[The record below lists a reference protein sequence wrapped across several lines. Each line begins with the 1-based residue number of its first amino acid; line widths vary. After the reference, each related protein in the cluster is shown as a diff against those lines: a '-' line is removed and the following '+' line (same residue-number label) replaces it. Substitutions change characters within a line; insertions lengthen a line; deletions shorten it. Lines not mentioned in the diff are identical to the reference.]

1 MQATANAM
9 PDATANN
16 RGQCESTTSA
26 VAWPAIIAGAFT
38 AAAVSL
44 ILLLLGS
51 GFGLASVS
59 PWAHAGVSAVTF
71 TATTAIWL
79 IAMQWIASGFGGYLT
94 GRLRSKWV
102 SMHTDEVFF
111 RDTAHGFLAWALA
124 TVFTAMFLASAI
136 SSIVGSGT
144 RAATTMATSAAAGAS
159 RSGTQDSGNT
169 MGGPTAYFVDS
180 LFRSVHANP
189 NASENDVR
197 GEATR
202 ILVSGIKDSS
212 FPDADK
218 VYLSELVASRT
229 GLSQTDAAR
238 RVDDVI
244 TQFNAAE
251 TKLRQE
257 ADTARKTASTV
268 SIFTALSMLIGAF
281 IASVA
286 AALGGKRRDEY

>member
-1 MQATANAM
+1 MQATASTM
-9 PDATANN
+9 PDAPGNN
-16 RGQCESTTSA
+16 RGQCEAPTSA
-26 VAWPAIIAGAFT
+26 VAWPAIIAVAFT

-51 GFGLASVS
+51 GFGLASIS

-71 TATTAIWL
+71 TATAAIWL
-79 IAMQWIASGFGGYLT
+79 IVMQWIASGVGGYLT

-136 SSIVGSGT
+136 SSVVGSGT
-144 RAATTMATSAAAGAS
+144 RATTTMAASAATGAS
-159 RSGTQDSGNT
+159 HNGTQDSNNT

-180 LFRSVHANP
+180 LFRSDHMNP
-189 NASENDVR
+189 NVSENDVR
-197 GEATR
+197 GETTR
-202 ILVSGIKDSS
+202 ILIKGIKDSS
-212 FPDADK
+212 FSDADK
-218 VYLSELVASRT
+218 TYLSQLVASRT
-229 GLSQTDAAR
+229 GLSQTDAAK

-244 TQFNAAE
+244 AQVNAAE

-286 AALGGKRRDEY
+286 AALGGKLRDEY